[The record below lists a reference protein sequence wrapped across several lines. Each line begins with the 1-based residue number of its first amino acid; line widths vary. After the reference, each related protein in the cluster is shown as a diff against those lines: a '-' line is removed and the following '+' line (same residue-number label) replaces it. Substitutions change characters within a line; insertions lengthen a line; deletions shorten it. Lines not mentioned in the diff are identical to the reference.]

1 MRRLY
6 LCVLALGS
14 SMPLLAA
21 SALDTLAL
29 PDDFF
34 ADRARVHAIVT
45 ALEAQPLHENADLAR
60 ALLLTHYEK
69 DVDYVICG
77 DVLGPLAEREDL
89 GPVLGQIVIASG
101 DWVED
106 HPDRA
111 TDIDA
116 YTLAGLEGGVRAY
129 RRLREAKASIAPFE
143 LMETLAKQYD
153 AGTLPAWNLAHPC
166 RAG

>member
-1 MRRLY
+1 MPRHALA
-6 LCVLALGS
+6 VLALCL

-21 SALDTLAL
+21 SALDTLPL
-29 PDDFF
+29 PDEFF

-45 ALEAQPLHENADLAR
+45 ALEEQPLHDNAELAR
-60 ALLLTHYEK
+60 AILLAHYEK
-69 DVDYVICG
+69 DVDYIICG
-77 DVLGPLAEREDL
+77 DVLGPLTKRDDL
-89 GPVLGQIVIASG
+89 GPVLAQVIIASG
-101 DWVED
+101 DWVEG

-111 TDIDA
+111 GDIDA

-129 RRLREAKASIAPFE
+129 RRLREAKPSIAPFG
-143 LMETLAKQYD
+143 LMETLASEYD